1 MDDRNPLPDDALSRF
16 VSALANGAV
25 ICVAVGGQTPLT
37 AEDRAATETALRDA
51 DALARLHAPM
61 TAPPL
66 QLASAMWAAQV
77 MQFACRMMVDRI
89 ETDTSLPSKLLS
101 QEPQGLTADDHWSVD
116 LVFRFWWD
124 LMKRAAQ
131 LSADDPLNQTLHEI
145 ARRWPL
151 AAIGTSVVCDDARLD
166 PIQNH
171 DCLKRLYADRLT
183 LRTSN

>member
-1 MDDRNPLPDDALSRF
+1 MDERIQIPVDGLSRF

-37 AEDRAATETALRDA
+37 RKDRVATETALREA

-66 QLASAMWAAQV
+66 EIASAMWAARV

-89 ETDTSLPSKLLS
+89 ETDIDLPSELAS
-101 QEPQGLTADDHWSVD
+101 QEPQGLTDDHWSVD

-124 LMKRAAQ
+124 LMKRAAH
-131 LSADDPLNQTLHEI
+131 LSADDPFNQTLHGI

-151 AAIGTSVVCDDARLD
+151 AAIGTSVVCDETRLA
-166 PIQNH
+166 PIHNH
-171 DCLKRLYADRLT
+171 DCLRRLYTDRLA